1 MMNKRSPL
9 LLYKC
14 HVFVTLEVMH
24 DSSVHAIMHAI
35 MHAKGHVSSM
45 CLILSSKLLLSV
57 LVKLGRL
64 IINNCPVVCSPVVK

>member
-24 DSSVHAIMHAI
+24 DSSVHAI

-64 IINNCPVVCSPVVK
+64 IINHCPVVCSPVVK